1 FGWFKRIVQPLLKPS
16 VYLVPILAALAA
28 IGGAVSAES
37 GRYPFILVQSTPS
50 ADGPPQ
56 ITGVPVNTAVV
67 NPTLQMSPLLAAL
80 IIIVEVAMPV
90 LAGYMVYLALA
101 KPPKALK
108 RALGEY

>member
-1 FGWFKRIVQPLLKPS
+1 MPPLLKPS
-16 VYLVPILAALAA
+16 VYLIPILAALAS

-37 GRYPFILVQSTPS
+37 GRYPFILVQSVQS

-56 ITGVPVNTAVV
+56 IIGIPVGSGGLF
-67 NPTLQMSPLLAAL
+67 NPTLQLSPWLAAL
-80 IIIVEVAMPV
+80 IIIVEVAMPA

-101 KPPKALK
+101 RPPKILK